1 MSKDAYEITPV
12 TLETVEDFEVLVLT
26 LPENELNDKLTYLTR
41 EKGKISRSFY
51 EDFIISS
58 CVANINQLLS
68 YINQNLADSPDLLTI
83 RAELMDKILVLNPGL
98 APENI
103 VINKNFVLKVKETKR
118 PRKDEK
124 LLIDNSTWNTSY
136 YEDLNS
142 IQKTLDEKIGEKKSS
157 AKKSLKR
164 KATEATKDIDD
175 LIFEEKQVWWRR
187 IGQYVKIKQF
197 KEEDAANILKKRFFH
212 SPTSFNTFIVSV
224 CVVDFE
230 DLFLLLD
237 NMGIPTRVAPPILMN
252 ELYELC
258 KSVNEFLTYENAQ
271 DLADE
276 STDSPKK
283 AGDGKPYRTNAAGP
297 MSQHGNKKN
306 QKTFKDVPVEDLLSL
321 SDNMKV
327 FLIGQDEAIE
337 TLTDTIQIASVGL
350 KDPARPVGSFLF
362 AGRTG
367 VGKTLATKI
376 LADELIKGRDNLITI
391 DCSEYSS
398 DHEYAKLIGAPSGY
412 IGHEQGGVL
421 TNAMMKNP
429 FAVVVFD
436 EVEKASSKVHELMLQ
451 ILEEGRL
458 TDGKGQ
464 KVSFK
469 DTIIIMTSN
478 VGAQEISSI
487 SKTIGFGEANVITE
501 AKKNTAL
508 KEALKKKFKPEFLNR
523 IDSIVNFRTLNKK
536 DYMRIIDIELFKLN
550 DNLRHSETS
559 YKGLVLDFEKSVGSF
574 IFKNGIDD
582 EYGARPLKR
591 CIEKEISKP
600 LARKILKDDL
610 SVDALVKVG
619 FKRGKVNF
627 DVEKLDAE
635 VPFYLTE
642 EGTVAEIESKDI
654 VEIKDSSG
662 SEE

>member
-1 MSKDAYEITPV
+1 MSKDEYGV
-12 TLETVEDFEVLVLT
+12 TTVNLDTVEGFEVLVLT
-26 LPENELNDKLTYLTR
+26 LPENELNDKLAYLAR
-41 EKGKISRSFY
+41 EKGKVSRSFY
-51 EDFIISS
+51 EDFVIAS

-68 YINQNLADSPDLLTI
+68 FINQNYSDSANLLEI
-83 RAELMDKILVLNPGL
+83 RAELMERILELNPL
-98 APENI
+98 IAPENL
-103 VINKNFVLKVKETKR
+103 VINKNFVIKVKTTKR
-118 PRKDEK
+118 PRADEK
-124 LLIDNSTWNTSY
+124 LLTDNSSWNTSY
-136 YEDLNS
+136 YEDMNNL
-142 IQKTLDEKIGEKKSS
+142 KETLTDTPQESKKN
-157 AKKSLKR
+157 AKKKLTK
-164 KATEATKDIDD
+164 KASEKTKDIEE
-175 LIFEEKQVWWRR
+175 LEFEEKQVWWRR

-197 KEEDAANILKKRFFH
+197 REEDAVDILKKRYFH

-258 KSVNEFLTYENAQ
+258 KSINEFLTYENAQ

-276 STDSPKK
+276 SEDTGGKEE
-283 AGDGKPYRTNAAGP
+283 GNGKPYRTTTAGP
-297 MSQHGNKKN
+297 MSQHAKKGK
-306 QKTFKDVPVEDLLSL
+306 QKTFKDIPKEDLLNL

-327 FLIGQDEAIE
+327 FLIGQDEAID
-337 TLTDTIQIASVGL
+337 TLTDAIQRASVGL
-350 KDPARPVGSFLF
+350 KDPVRPIGSFLF

-367 VGKTLATKI
+367 VGKTLATKV
-376 LADELIKGRDNLITI
+376 LADELIKGRDNLVTI

-436 EVEKASSKVHELMLQ
+436 EVEKASAKVHELMLQ
-451 ILEEGRL
+451 VLEEGRL

-464 KVSFK
+464 KVSFR
-469 DTIIIMTSN
+469 DAIIVMTSN
-478 VGAQEISSI
+478 VGAKEIGAI
-487 SKTIGFGEANVITE
+487 GKTIGFGDAAKVTE
-501 AKKNTAL
+501 TKKDTAL

-523 IDSIVNFRTLNKK
+523 IDAVVNFRTLEKK

-550 DNLRHSETS
+550 DNLKHNETD
-559 YKGLVLDFEKSVGSF
+559 YKGLSLEFEKSVGNF
-574 IFKNGIDD
+574 IYKNGINE

-591 CIEKEISKP
+591 CIENEIATP
-600 LARKILKDDL
+600 LARKILKEDL
-610 SVDALVKVG
+610 NIEAMINVS
-619 FKRGKVNF
+619 FKKKKVNF
-627 DVEKLDAE
+627 AVEKKVED

-642 EGTVAEIESKDI
+642 GANATES
-654 VEIKDSSG
+654 E
-662 SEE
+662 

>member
-1 MSKDAYEITPV
+1 MSKDSYEVHPV
-12 TLETVEDFEVLVLT
+12 NLETAEGYEVLILT
-26 LPENELNDKLTYLTR
+26 LPENEIDDKLTYLTR
-41 EKGKISRSFY
+41 EKGKISRGFF
-51 EDFIISS
+51 EDFAIAN

-68 YINQNLADSPDLLTI
+68 FINQSMADSPNLLSI
-83 RAELMDKILVLNPGL
+83 RSELMEKILDFNPTI
-98 APENI
+98 APENLI
-103 VINKNFVLKVKETKR
+103 INKNFVIKVKTTKK
-118 PRKDEK
+118 PRADEK
-124 LLIDNSTWNTSY
+124 LLTDNSSWNSSI
-136 YEDLNS
+136 YEEMDDL
-142 IQKTLDEKIGEKKSS
+142 KKSIADQTDRPGDRKSDAKNKLKNKAS
-157 AKKSLKR
+157 A
-164 KATEATKDIDD
+164 ATKDIEE
-175 LIFEEKQVWWRR
+175 LHFEEKQVWWRR
-187 IGQYVKIKQF
+187 IGQYVKIKKF
-197 KEEDAANILKKRFFH
+197 NEDDAVNILKKRFFH

-258 KSVNEFLTYENAQ
+258 KSINEFLTYENAQ

-276 STDSPKK
+276 SGDSPRRE
-283 AGDGKPYRTNAAGP
+283 GDGKPYRTTTAGP
-297 MSQHGNKKN
+297 MSQHANKKS
-306 QKTFKDVPVEDLLSL
+306 QKKFKDVPKEDLLNL

-337 TLTDTIQIASVGL
+337 TLSDAIQIASVGL
-350 KDPARPVGSFLF
+350 KDPERPIGSFLF

-367 VGKTLATKI
+367 VGKTLATKV

-421 TNAMMKNP
+421 TNAMMKSP

-436 EVEKASSKVHELMLQ
+436 EVEKASSKVHELLLQ
-451 ILEEGRL
+451 VLEEGRL

-469 DTIIIMTSN
+469 DAIIILTSN
-478 VGAQEISSI
+478 VGAKEISTI
-487 SKTIGFGEANVITE
+487 GKTIGFGDAAKITE

-523 IDSIVNFRTLNKK
+523 IDAIVNFRTLAKN

-550 DNLRHSETS
+550 DNLKHSDTD
-559 YKGLVLDFEKSVGSF
+559 YKNLALEFDKSVSDF
-574 IFKNGIDD
+574 IFKNGINE

-591 CIEKEISKP
+591 CISKEIAKP
-600 LARKILKDDL
+600 LARKILKEEL
-610 SVDALVKVG
+610 NAEALIKIA
-619 FKRGKVNF
+619 FKRRKVTF
-627 DVEKLDAE
+627 DVEKTLE
-635 VPFYLTE
+635 ETPFYLTE
-642 EGTVAEIESKDI
+642 AGAEAKVGE
-654 VEIKDSSG
+654 
-662 SEE
+662 

>member
-1 MSKDAYEITPV
+1 MSKDSYEVNTV
-12 TLETVEDFEVLVLT
+12 SLGTVEGFEVLVLT
-26 LPENELNDKLTYLTR
+26 LPESELDDKLTYLAR
-41 EKGKISRSFY
+41 EKGKVSRSFY
-51 EDFIISS
+51 EDFVIAN

-68 YINQNLADSPDLLTI
+68 YVTQNFSESPNLLEI
-83 RAELMDKILVLNPGL
+83 RAELMERILDLNPSL
-98 APENI
+98 APDNLI
-103 VINKNFVLKVKETKR
+103 INKNFVVKVKKTKK
-118 PRKDEK
+118 PRADEK
-124 LLIDNSTWNTSY
+124 LLTENSSWDTSY
-136 YEDLNS
+136 YEDVSN
-142 IQKTLDEKIGEKKSS
+142 IAKTLADTAKDSGKKDS
-157 AKKSLKR
+157 AKKKLKD
-164 KATEATKDIDD
+164 KASEKIRDIDE
-175 LIFEEKQVWWRR
+175 LEFEEKQVWWRR

-197 KEEDAANILKKRFFH
+197 REDDTVDILKKRYFH

-258 KSVNEFLTYENAQ
+258 KSVNTFLTYENAQ
-271 DLADE
+271 ELADE
-276 STDSPKK
+276 SEDKPTKE
-283 AGDGKPYRTNAAGP
+283 GDGKPYRTTTAGP
-297 MSQHGNKKN
+297 MSQHAKKGK
-306 QKTFKDVPVEDLLSL
+306 QKKFKDVPKEDLLKL
-321 SDNMKV
+321 GDNMKV
-327 FLIGQDEAIE
+327 FLIGQDEAIDM
-337 TLTDTIQIASVGL
+337 LTDAIQRASVGL
-350 KDPARPVGSFLF
+350 KDPVRPIGSFLF

-367 VGKTLATKI
+367 VGKTLATKV
-376 LADELIKGRDNLITI
+376 LADELIKGRDNLVTI

-469 DTIIIMTSN
+469 DSIIVMTSN
-478 VGAQEISSI
+478 VGAKEIETI
-487 SKTIGFGEANVITE
+487 SKTIGFGNASEITE
-501 AKKNTAL
+501 TKKNTAL

-523 IDSIVNFRTLNKK
+523 IDAVVNFKTLVKK
-536 DYMRIIDIELFKLN
+536 DYMKIIDIELFKLN
-550 DNLRHSETS
+550 DNLQHNETD
-559 YKGLVLDFEKSVGSF
+559 YKHLALEFDKSVGNF
-574 IFKNGIDD
+574 IFKEGINE

-591 CIEKEISKP
+591 CIETEIATP
-600 LARKILKDDL
+600 LARKILNEDL
-610 SVDALVKVG
+610 NIEAVIKIA
-619 FKRGKVNF
+619 FKRSKATF
-627 DVEKLDAE
+627 KVEKKVED

-642 EGTVAEIESKDI
+642 AGAQISESN
-654 VEIKDSSG
+654 
-662 SEE
+662 

>member
-1 MSKDAYEITPV
+1 MSKDSYEITPIN
-12 TLETVEDFEVLVLT
+12 LETVEDFEVLVLT
-26 LPENELNDKLTYLTR
+26 LPEIELNDKLTYLTR

-68 YINQNLADSPDLLTI
+68 YINQNLSASPDLLTI
-83 RAELMDKILVLNPGL
+83 RAELMDKILELNPSL
-98 APENI
+98 APENL
-103 VINKNFVLKVKETKR
+103 VLNKNFVLKVKTTKK
-118 PRKDEK
+118 PRQDEK

-136 YEDLNS
+136 YEDMTNLS
-142 IQKTLDEKIGEKKSS
+142 KAISDKVDEKKTD
-157 AKKSLKR
+157 AKKQLKK
-164 KATEATKDIDD
+164 KASEANKNIEE
-175 LIFEEKQVWWRR
+175 LIFEEKQVWWKR
-187 IGQYVKIKQF
+187 IGQYIKIKKF
-197 KEEDAANILKKRFFH
+197 NEEDAVDILKKRYFH

-258 KSVNEFLTYENAQ
+258 KSVNGFLTYENAQ
-271 DLADE
+271 ELSDE
-276 STDSPKK
+276 SQDEGQEQD
-283 AGDGKPYRTNAAGP
+283 GDGKPYRTTTAGP
-297 MSQHGNKKN
+297 MSQHGKNKK
-306 QKTFKDVPVEDLLSL
+306 QKTFKDVPKEDLLNL
-321 SDNMKV
+321 ADNMKV
-327 FLIGQDEAIE
+327 FLIGQDEAID
-337 TLTDTIQIASVGL
+337 TLSDAIQRASVGL
-350 KDPARPVGSFLF
+350 KDPLRPIGSFLF

-367 VGKTLATKI
+367 VGKTLATKV

-458 TDGKGQ
+458 TDGKGTR
-464 KVSFK
+464 VSFK
-469 DTIIIMTSN
+469 DTIVIMTSN
-478 VGAQEISSI
+478 VGAKEIGTI
-487 SKTIGFGEANVITE
+487 GKTIGFGDAAKITE
-501 AKKNTAL
+501 KKKNTAL

-523 IDSIVNFRTLNKK
+523 IDAIVNFKTLAKK

-550 DNLRHSETS
+550 DNLKHSETD
-559 YKGLVLDFEKSVGSF
+559 YKGLSLDFDKTVGTYV
-574 IFKNGIDD
+574 FKNGIN
-582 EYGARPLKR
+582 EEFGARPLKR
-591 CIEKEISKP
+591 CIENEIATP
-600 LARKILKDDL
+600 LARKILKEDL
-610 SVDALVKVG
+610 SIEALIKVA
-619 FKRGKVNF
+619 FKRSKVTF
-627 DVEKLDAE
+627 DITKSIEE
-635 VPFYLTE
+635 VPFYLTDA
-642 EGTVAEIESKDI
+642 GTVRSAE
-654 VEIKDSSG
+654 
-662 SEE
+662 EEE

>member
-1 MSKDAYEITPV
+1 MSKDSYEVSPV
-12 TLETVEDFEVLVLT
+12 QLETVEGFVVLVLT
-26 LPENELNDKLTYLTR
+26 LPESELNDKLAYLAR
-41 EKGKISRSFY
+41 EKGKISRSFF
-51 EDFIISS
+51 EDFVIAS

-68 YINQNLADSPDLLTI
+68 YINQNFSESPDLLSI
-83 RAELMDKILVLNPGL
+83 RAELMEKILELNPTL

-103 VINKNFVLKVKETKR
+103 VINKNFVLKVMTTKKPR
-118 PRKDEK
+118 PDEK
-124 LLIDNSTWNTSY
+124 LLTDNSSWNTSY
-136 YEDLNS
+136 YEDMNNLR
-142 IQKTLDEKIGEKKSS
+142 QTLTDKDTPKGKD
-157 AKKSLKR
+157 AKKKLKK
-164 KATEATKDIDD
+164 KAAEKTKDIDE
-175 LIFEEKQVWWRR
+175 LEFEEKQVWWRR

-197 KEEDAANILKKRFFH
+197 KEDDAVDILKKRYFH

-258 KSVNEFLTYENAQ
+258 KSINEFLTYENAQ

-276 STDSPKK
+276 SDEGEGRRE
-283 AGDGKPYRTNAAGP
+283 GDGKPYRTTTAGP
-297 MSQHGNKKN
+297 MSQHANKGK
-306 QKTFKDVPVEDLLSL
+306 QKKFKDVPKEDLLNL

-327 FLIGQDEAIE
+327 FLIGQDEAVD
-337 TLTDTIQIASVGL
+337 TLTDAIQRASVGL
-350 KDPARPVGSFLF
+350 KDPERPIGSFLF

-367 VGKTLATKI
+367 VGKTLATKV
-376 LADELIKGRDNLITI
+376 LADELIKGRDNLVTI

-421 TNAMMKNP
+421 TNALMKNP

-436 EVEKASSKVHELMLQ
+436 EVEKASAKVHELMLQ

-469 DTIIIMTSN
+469 DSIIVMTSN
-478 VGAQEISSI
+478 VGAGEINAI
-487 SKTIGFGEANVITE
+487 SKTIGFGDAAKITE
-501 AKKNTAL
+501 LKKDTAL

-523 IDSIVNFRTLNKK
+523 IDAIVNFRTLAKI
-536 DYMRIIDIELFKLN
+536 DYMKIIDIELFKLN
-550 DNLRHSETS
+550 DNLKHNETD
-559 YKGLVLDFEKSVGSF
+559 YKGLALDFDKTVGNF
-574 IFKNGIDD
+574 IYKNGINE

-591 CIEKEISKP
+591 CIENEIATP
-600 LARKILKDDL
+600 LARKILKEDL
-610 SVDALVKVG
+610 NIEALIRVA
-619 FKRGKVNF
+619 FKRGKANF
-627 DVEKLDAE
+627 TVEKRVEE

-642 EGTVAEIESKDI
+642 GAIQAKGSK
-654 VEIKDSSG
+654 
-662 SEE
+662 

>member
-1 MSKDAYEITPV
+1 MSKDSYEINAV
-12 TLETVEDFEVLVLT
+12 SLETVEGFEVLVLT
-26 LPENELNDKLTYLTR
+26 LPEADLNDKLTYLAR
-41 EKGKISRSFY
+41 EKGKVTKSFY
-51 EDFIISS
+51 EDFVIAN

-68 YINQNLADSPDLLTI
+68 YINQNMSGSADLLTV
-83 RAELMDKILVLNPGL
+83 RVELMERILEVNPSL
-98 APENI
+98 APENL
-103 VINKNFVLKVKETKR
+103 VVNKNFVVKVKTTKKPR
-118 PRKDEK
+118 PDEK
-124 LLIDNSTWNTSY
+124 LITENSSWNTSY
-136 YEDLNS
+136 YEDSNK
-142 IQKTLDEKIGEKKSS
+142 IKNTLADTTKEHSKKDAKKLKKKAGEK
-157 AKKSLKR
+157 
-164 KATEATKDIDD
+164 TKDIEE
-175 LIFEEKQVWWRR
+175 LEFEERQVWWRR

-197 KEEDAANILKKRFFH
+197 KEDDAVDILKKRYFH

-224 CVVDFE
+224 CVIDFE

-258 KSVNEFLTYENAQ
+258 KSVNTFLTYENAQ
-271 DLADE
+271 ELADE
-276 STDSPKK
+276 SEEKPGKE
-283 AGDGKPYRTNAAGP
+283 GDGKPYRTTTAGP
-297 MSQHGNKKN
+297 MSQHAKKGKQ
-306 QKTFKDVPVEDLLSL
+306 QKFKDVPKEDLLKL

-337 TLTDTIQIASVGL
+337 TLTDAIQRASVGL
-350 KDPARPVGSFLF
+350 KDPIRPIGSFLF

-367 VGKTLATKI
+367 VGKTLATKV
-376 LADELIKGRDNLITI
+376 LADELIKGRDNLVTI

-464 KVSFK
+464 RVSFK
-469 DTIIIMTSN
+469 DSIIVMTSN

-487 SKTIGFGEANVITE
+487 SKTIGFGDASKITE
-501 AKKNTAL
+501 TKKDGAL

-523 IDSIVNFRTLNKK
+523 IDAVVNFRTLAKK

-550 DNLRHSETS
+550 DNLKHNETD
-559 YKGLVLDFEKSVGSF
+559 YKDLDLEFNKSVGSF
-574 IFKNGIDD
+574 IFKEGINE

-591 CIEKEISKP
+591 CIETEIATP
-600 LARKILKDDL
+600 LARKILNEDL
-610 SVDALVKVG
+610 SIEAIIKVG
-619 FKRGKVNF
+619 FKRGKATF
-627 DVEKLDAE
+627 KVEKKIED

-642 EGTVAEIESKDI
+642 GGAQAQITESK
-654 VEIKDSSG
+654 
-662 SEE
+662 